1 MNVGAFLLALIAI
14 FVSAKLLGGIAERL
28 GQPAVLGELIGGG
41 IVGVSGLKLVDPHD
55 PTIYLLAQLGIILLL
70 FLIGLDTELD
80 KLLHV
85 GVAAVIVAVIGVA
98 ATFAGGFALGHYLG
112 LDNIVAVFLGG
123 SLTATSVGISARVL
137 SDLGHLHDRESQI
150 ILGAAVVDDI
160 IGVVLLTLIGRIAE
174 GNDLTPGGV
183 AWLTIV
189 AFGFVILAIAL
200 GSWLAPVL
208 VRLIE
213 RIDVARG
220 LFFASIIFALALAYV
235 AQRVGSAI
243 IIGSFAA
250 GLVLARTDKGQE
262 IQRQVHDVSH
272 FFVPIFFVA
281 VGAAIDIHAFNGQF
295 LLIGV
300 GLAAIAI
307 VGKMVAGF
315 TATGRGLRRSVIGA
329 GMIPRGEVSL
339 IFAQIGLTSG
349 FLSAGLYSAVA
360 VMVMITA
367 FTTPLLLR
375 ALLPQHAPT
384 EVHGQCDLVMDA
396 PMDDESRRRAREEAK
411 AAT

>member
-1 MNVGAFLLALIAI
+1 MNVGGFLLALIAI
-14 FVSAKLLGGIAERL
+14 FVSAKLLGELAERI
-28 GQPAVLGELIGGG
+28 GQPAVLGELIGGV
-41 IVGVSGLKLVDPHD
+41 IVGVSGLRLVDPRD

-80 KLLHV
+80 KLLDV
-85 GVAAVIVAVIGVA
+85 GVAAVVVAIVGVA
-98 ATFAGGFALGHYLG
+98 ATFAGGFALGHFLG
-112 LDNIVAVFLGG
+112 LPAIVSVFLGG

-137 SDLGHLHDRESQI
+137 SDLGHLHDREAQI

-174 GNDLTPGGV
+174 GNDLTTLGV

-189 AFGFVILAIAL
+189 AFGFVILAIAI
-200 GSWLAPVL
+200 GSYLAPML
-208 VRLIE
+208 VRSID
-213 RIDVARG
+213 RIHVARG
-220 LFFASIIFALALAYV
+220 LLFSSIIFALVLAYT

-250 GLVLARTDKGQE
+250 GLVLARTDKGEE
-262 IQRQVHDVSH
+262 IQREVHDVAH

-281 VGAAIDIHAFNGQF
+281 VGAAIDVRAFNPKV
-295 LLIGV
+295 LVIGF
-300 GLAAIAI
+300 GLAAIAVI
-307 VGKMVAGF
+307 GKLLAGF
-315 TATGRGLRRSVIGA
+315 SATGRGLRRSIIGV

-349 FLSAGLYSAVA
+349 LLTQGLYSAVA
-360 VMVMITA
+360 VMVVLTGIA
-367 FTTPLLLR
+367 TPSLLR

-384 EVHGQCDLVMDA
+384 ELHGQCDLVMDA
-396 PMDDESRRRAREEAK
+396 PMEDE

>member
-1 MNVGAFLLALIAI
+1 MNVGGFVLALIAI
-14 FVSAKLLGGIAERL
+14 FVSAKLLGELAERI
-28 GQPAVLGELIGGG
+28 GQPAVLGELIGGV
-41 IVGVSGLKLVDPHD
+41 IVGVSGLRLVDPRD

-80 KLLHV
+80 KLLDV
-85 GVAAVIVAVIGVA
+85 GVAAVVVAIAGVA
-98 ATFAGGFALGHYLG
+98 ATFAGGFALGHFLG

-137 SDLGHLHDRESQI
+137 SDLGHLHDREAQI

-160 IGVVLLTLIGRIAE
+160 IGVILLTLIGRIAE
-174 GNDLTPGGV
+174 GNNLTPFSV

-189 AFGFVILAIAL
+189 AFGFVILAIAV
-200 GSWLAPVL
+200 GSWLAPAL

-213 RIDVARG
+213 RIHVARG
-220 LFFASIIFALALAYV
+220 LFFASIIFALTLAY
-235 AQRVGSAI
+235 AAERAGSAI

-250 GLVLARTDKGQE
+250 GLVLARTEKGRE
-262 IQRQVHDVSH
+262 IEQQVHDVAH

-281 VGAAIDIHAFNGQF
+281 VGAAIDVRTLRSQF

-307 VGKMVAGF
+307 VGKLLAGF
-315 TATGRGLRRSVIGA
+315 AATGRGLRRSIVGV

-349 FLSAGLYSAVA
+349 L
-360 VMVMITA
+360 
-367 FTTPLLLR
+367 
-375 ALLPQHAPT
+375 
-384 EVHGQCDLVMDA
+384 
-396 PMDDESRRRAREEAK
+396 
-411 AAT
+411 